1 MTSFIE
7 RALNWLRAGY
17 PGGVPD
23 TDYQPLLALLRRRLT
38 DDEVDELGQEL
49 VRRGMVPAGK
59 IDVGVGITRVID
71 ELPTEEEMHRVG
83 ERLREGGWPVDLDEA
98 RRRRE
103 E

>member
-38 DDEVDELGQEL
+38 EIGRAHV
-49 VRRGMVPAGK
+49 
-59 IDVGVGITRVID
+59 
-71 ELPTEEEMHRVG
+71 
-83 ERLREGGWPVDLDEA
+83 
-98 RRRRE
+98 
-103 E
+103 